1 AIESIYK
8 YAFEKIKENNSFFDV
23 FNIGTNEE
31 WQNIDIA
38 NKICSYLDNVLPK
51 NTSYKEQITFVKD
64 RAGHDRRYAIDP
76 TKLQRVIGWKAQENF
91 NSGLDKTIQWYIK
104 KYKG

>member
-1 AIESIYK
+1 
-8 YAFEKIKENNSFFDV
+8 
-23 FNIGTNEE
+23 
-31 WQNIDIA
+31 
-38 NKICSYLDNVLPK
+38 CSYLDNVLPK

>member
-1 AIESIYK
+1 
-8 YAFEKIKENNSFFDV
+8 
-23 FNIGTNEE
+23 
-31 WQNIDIA
+31 
-38 NKICSYLDNVLPK
+38 
-51 NTSYKEQITFVKD
+51 TSYKEQITFVKD

>member
-1 AIESIYK
+1 
-8 YAFEKIKENNSFFDV
+8 
-23 FNIGTNEE
+23 
-31 WQNIDIA
+31 
-38 NKICSYLDNVLPK
+38 YLDNVLPK